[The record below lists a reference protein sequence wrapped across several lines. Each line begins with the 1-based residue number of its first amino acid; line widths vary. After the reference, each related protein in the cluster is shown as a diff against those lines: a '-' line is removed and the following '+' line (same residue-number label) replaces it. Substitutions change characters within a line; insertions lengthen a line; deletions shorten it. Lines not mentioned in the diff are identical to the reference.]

1 MIFIKMSSGTTEVP
15 GWLAPTFMTATSELC
30 QVLLLK
36 FCSVYLGCVEAFFP
50 GYLAYGYVYN

>member
-1 MIFIKMSSGTTEVP
+1 MSSGTTEVP